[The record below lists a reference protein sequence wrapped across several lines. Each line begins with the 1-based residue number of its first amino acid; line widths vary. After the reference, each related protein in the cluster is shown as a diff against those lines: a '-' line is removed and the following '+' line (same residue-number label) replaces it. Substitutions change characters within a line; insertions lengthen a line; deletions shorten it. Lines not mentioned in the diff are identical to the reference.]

1 MAALLLLCV
10 AVPAAQAHLLNM
22 TKVQAEIAADGG
34 VQVSMSID
42 LTREAGGSSHYYQLS
57 RMAEPL
63 QDPALSAVFRRLADA
78 MQLEIDGQRVDLQVS
93 AASLPQLPEAEFLDP
108 LKWPMTSL
116 SLSGRLPM
124 APTEGRHLQAR
135 FDPSFLFEEP
145 IALTLQ
151 RQVDGRRMTRWL
163 VAGQLSPDFAL
174 QGGGPTRAQS
184 TQEQQVEAW
193 TSALQYLRFGFEHIL
208 PKGLDH
214 VLFVIGLYLGTRS
227 LRQLLLMVTS
237 FTVAHSLTLILASF
251 GAVRVPAAIVEPAIA
266 VSIAWIAMENLLW
279 PNPGRWRPLVVF
291 GFGLLH
297 GLGFAA
303 ALSELGL
310 PKAGFLGALVA
321 FNVGVELGQLAV
333 VAAALLVTGWFR
345 GRSEYR
351 KAIVVPVSLAIAALA
366 LLWTVQRLAG

>member
-310 PKAGFLGALVA
+310 PKAGFLGALVS